1 MLIKRLERAIA
12 RSAVNPVLQT
22 WGHWQARSYDLS
34 NTIILASSP
43 RGGSTWLAEI
53 VGTLPGYPLL
63 YEPLNRNRNPECHR
77 LGFTSVTYMPVDAD
91 ADDATKKTYLY
102 QVLTGANL
110 SSRLA
115 SLSHFRP
122 DHYLR
127 FKGYLVKFIHANL
140 LLYWMLHQF
149 PIRAVFMVRH
159 PCAVVSSQLQ
169 NPYWQYA
176 HSRDWVNSM
185 SEVISENLLRDYPH
199 LLEVYRTVKTK
210 EEGLAFIWA
219 MQNYVPLNQPHPHP
233 WYLMSYERLVMD
245 GKREINRLF
254 HYLKE
259 AVPTQ
264 AYEQLTTPSRTT
276 QAGSNVLSGK
286 SRLSGWQEKLTPQQ
300 IDSILAIVHRVG
312 IDFYSDALE
321 PDYDRLFPL
330 ELPAGESA
338 AIEVK

>member
-1 MLIKRLERAIA
+1 MLTKRLERTIA
-12 RSAVNPVLQT
+12 RSIVNPALQT
-22 WGHWQARSYDLS
+22 WGHWQARKYDVGK
-34 NTIILASSP
+34 TIVVASSP

-77 LGFTSVTYMPVDAD
+77 FGFTSVTYMPVDAD
-91 ADDATKKTYLY
+91 EATKKTYLY
-102 QVLTGANL
+102 QVLSGANL

-140 LLYWMLHQF
+140 LLCWILRQF

-176 HSRDWVNSM
+176 HRRNWANSM
-185 SEVISENLLRDYPH
+185 SEVIPENLLQDYPH
-199 LLEVYRTVKTK
+199 LLEVYHAVKTK

-245 GKREINRLF
+245 GEREVNHLF

-259 AVPTQ
+259 PVPGQ
-264 AYEQLTTPSRTT
+264 VYEQLTTPSRTT

-286 SRLSGWQEKLTPQQ
+286 SRLSGWQEKLKPQQ
-300 IDSILAIVHRVG
+300 IDSILEIVHRVG

-321 PDYDRLFPL
+321 PDYDRMFSSGLST
-330 ELPAGESA
+330 GGSQ
-338 AIEVK
+338 AIEMK